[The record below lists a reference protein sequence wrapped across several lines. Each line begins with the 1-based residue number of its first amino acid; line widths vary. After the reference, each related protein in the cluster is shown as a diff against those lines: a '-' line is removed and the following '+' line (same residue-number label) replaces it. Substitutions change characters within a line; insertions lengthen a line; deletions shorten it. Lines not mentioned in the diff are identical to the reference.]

1 MKKIIQFSVDYPVTI
16 SMVVLGILLLGF
28 ISLQKLNV
36 DLFPELNSPIVF
48 VEIKAGEIPPEE
60 IEQRFIQGIESMAI
74 RQKGVVNVSAV
85 CMSGSARMT
94 VEYSW
99 GTDMNEAFLD
109 LQKSLA
115 SFAADENIESLN
127 ITQHDPNASPVMI
140 IAVRNP
146 SIEDLDEMRKIGEGY
161 IRNELIRL
169 EGIADVVI
177 SGIEEKQLFV
187 STDDYKLA
195 AYGLSVDDI
204 VQRIESLN
212 QTVSGGSIVEQGLQY
227 LIKGA
232 GSIKNKQELE
242 NLVVGFKQPAIP
254 VLPAAGNTGA
264 NGTRVPLYLKD
275 VATIGFAN
283 KEPENIVRI
292 NGERCMGLSVYR
304 ETGYNTVRA
313 VENLTNSLAS
323 IEKALPGFQF
333 MVAQDQGSFIKQA
346 IGEVKESALLGSII
360 AILVLFFF
368 LRRVGVTLIISI
380 AIPIS
385 VVATFNLMYFNH
397 LSLNIMTLG
406 GLALGAGM
414 LVDNAIVVV
423 ESIFRNLEKGMPVKE
438 AAVKGA
444 SNVGAAI
451 IASTLTTVVVF
462 LPIVYLT
469 GASSAMFKD
478 QAWTVSFSL
487 IASLFV
493 AILVIPMLFHQ
504 IYKKRESPKRPAIQF
519 HWYGSFLDHILD
531 YRKSTLILTAI
542 LIALTAFIYPMVG
555 SEYLPKSEAGG
566 FSLEIALKEGAYLHR
581 TEGVVHNIENLLEA
595 AFGDQIE
602 AIYSQIGSG
611 ASLDADDAVFMGDH
625 TALVKVIL
633 AKDAREQSDQMIQTI
648 REMTSGLP
656 DVEIKVIAD
665 GSSLASDLGAGE
677 APVVVEIKGRELDQ
691 LEQIGASVKTAM
703 MGIPELI
710 NVETNIEN
718 GAPELDVVIDRS
730 RASLYGLNSAAIITQ
745 LQGRLMGKNA
755 GHFENQGELNDI
767 VVKLP
772 EVALTELKDFRL
784 KGDNTDVPLFEVAT
798 ISASQ
803 APKKLFR
810 RNQNRIARVT
820 ANLQGDI
827 AFDKAIE
834 KVKLQLSS
842 IPLPPRY
849 EMEVEG
855 EEAKRQ
861 ETMSSMGFA
870 LALSLILVYMV
881 MASQFE
887 SLIHPFTILL
897 TIPLAGVGAI
907 WAFFLLDMSLNMMAY
922 IGLIMLA
929 GIAVNNAIILVDA
942 INKLKEQGKDL
953 RSAIVEAGV
962 SRIRPI
968 VMTSLTTILA
978 LLPLTFGFG
987 ESASLRSPLAVAVIA
1002 GLITSTLLTLAVIP
1016 CLYYVFDRRVSTGG
1030 LSSGS

>member
-146 SIEDLDEMRKIGEGY
+146 AIADLNEMRKIGEGY

-227 LIKGA
+227 LIKGM